1 MKSFGTFG
9 PVFPDKNYV
18 VSRQDERIDFIHR
31 VKQGRYIVLF
41 APRQTGKT
49 TFFRNAI
56 AALQKENTDYLPIQ
70 LNFEGYAD
78 IEAHTFYHSL
88 GKELC
93 KQIKHI
99 IQKRIDMPINE
110 ITELLNSVNITNQ
123 VSMREFLEELGEITE
138 NFHFVIVID
147 EFDGIPP
154 DALRGFLHSLRHIY
168 LSHLGHR
175 CPYSVG
181 IVGVKNI
188 TQLNYDRSIS
198 PFNIQDEFK
207 LSNFTVE
214 QVQEL
219 LAQYTDEVGQEIDT
233 SVIEAI
239 HKHTAGQPFLVNRF
253 GQILTEEINIPKSE
267 IVQMN
272 HFNVAYK
279 QLLKESNTNISH
291 LAGNLRKNPRLER
304 FLMRIALN
312 GENRRF
318 NLDNEI
324 ISELA
329 TYGIITEDGNGL
341 CAVHNPIYLQRVI
354 QLFQPLINGLEDQYF
369 TEDGPQD
376 FREFVTAGGH
386 LQMDTLIDN
395 FSNFIS
401 RAGYR
406 ILQVPETPQEFV
418 GQYLLFGYLDEYV
431 NLIGATMFLEVPTGR
446 GRADLIVV
454 HKGRKY
460 IIETK
465 IWRSE
470 KSYQSGKKQL
480 AAYMKNENAKEG
492 YYIVFDYTEKLISK
506 VETDTV
512 DGVVIHCYVI
522 PVLQE
527 RPSANLRAGSPSL

>member
-18 VSRQDERIDFIHR
+18 VSRHDERIDFIYR

-56 AALQKENTDYLPIQ
+56 AALEKENTDYLPIQ

-78 IEAHTFYHSL
+78 IDTHTFYHSL

-110 ITELLNSVNITNQ
+110 ITDLLNSVNITNQ
-123 VSMREFLEELGEITE
+123 VSMREFFEELGELTE
-138 NFHFVIVID
+138 DFHFVIIID

-154 DALRGFLHSLRHIY
+154 DALRGFLHSLRQIY
-168 LSHLGHR
+168 LSHLEHR

-207 LSNFTVE
+207 LTNFTLE

-219 LAQYTDEVGQEIDT
+219 YAQYTDEVGQEIDT

-239 HKHTAGQPFLVNRF
+239 HKHTAGQPFLINRF

-267 IVQMN
+267 IVQMH

-304 FLMRIALN
+304 FLMGIALN

-329 TYGIITEDGNGL
+329 TYGIITQDENGL
-341 CAVHNPIYLQRVI
+341 CAVHNPIYHQLLI
-354 QLFQPLINGLEDQYF
+354 QFFQ
-369 TEDGPQD
+369 
-376 FREFVTAGGH
+376 
-386 LQMDTLIDN
+386 
-395 FSNFIS
+395 
-401 RAGYR
+401 
-406 ILQVPETPQEFV
+406 
-418 GQYLLFGYLDEYV
+418 
-431 NLIGATMFLEVPTGR
+431 
-446 GRADLIVV
+446 
-454 HKGRKY
+454 
-460 IIETK
+460 
-465 IWRSE
+465 
-470 KSYQSGKKQL
+470 
-480 AAYMKNENAKEG
+480 
-492 YYIVFDYTEKLISK
+492 
-506 VETDTV
+506 
-512 DGVVIHCYVI
+512 

-527 RPSANLRAGSPSL
+527 RPSQR

>member
-18 VSRQDERIDFIHR
+18 VSRHDERIDFIHR
-31 VKQGRYIVLF
+31 VKEGRYIVLF

-56 AALQKENTDYLPIQ
+56 TTIREQETEYLPIQ
-70 LNFEGYAD
+70 LNFEKFVDTNTNRFYDAFGKD
-78 IEAHTFYHSL
+78 IC
-88 GKELC
+88 KEINSAIMDREELPRN
-93 KQIKHI
+93 QISKF
-99 IQKRIDMPINE
+99 
-110 ITELLNSVNITNQ
+110 LNSVTLTDHI
-123 VSMREFLEELGEITE
+123 SMADFFYDFGKLIQGIRL
-138 NFHFVIVID
+138 VIIFD

-154 DALRGFLHSLRHIY
+154 DALRGFLHSLRQIY
-168 LSHLGHR
+168 LSHLEHR

-207 LSNFTVE
+207 LTNFTLE

-219 LAQYTDEVGQEIDT
+219 YAQYTDEVGQEIDT

-239 HKHTAGQPFLVNRF
+239 HKHTAGQPFLINRF

-267 IVQMN
+267 IVQMH

-304 FLMRIALN
+304 FLMGIALN

-329 TYGIITEDGNGL
+329 TYGIITQDENGL
-341 CAVHNPIYLQRVI
+341 CAVHNPIYH
-354 QLFQPLINGLEDQYF
+354 QLLIPFFQ
-369 TEDGPQD
+369 
-376 FREFVTAGGH
+376 
-386 LQMDTLIDN
+386 
-395 FSNFIS
+395 
-401 RAGYR
+401 
-406 ILQVPETPQEFV
+406 
-418 GQYLLFGYLDEYV
+418 
-431 NLIGATMFLEVPTGR
+431 
-446 GRADLIVV
+446 
-454 HKGRKY
+454 
-460 IIETK
+460 
-465 IWRSE
+465 
-470 KSYQSGKKQL
+470 
-480 AAYMKNENAKEG
+480 
-492 YYIVFDYTEKLISK
+492 
-506 VETDTV
+506 
-512 DGVVIHCYVI
+512 

-527 RPSANLRAGSPSL
+527 RPSQR

>member
-18 VSRQDERIDFIHR
+18 VSRHNELRDFINR
-31 VKQGRYIVLF
+31 VRQGRYIVLF

-49 TFFRNAI
+49 TFFKNAI
-56 AALQKENTDYLPIQ
+56 ASLNAHETEYLPIQ
-70 LNFEGYAD
+70 LNFEKFVESDANRFYDTIGKD
-78 IEAHTFYHSL
+78 ICREVNSAIMDRE
-88 GKELC
+88 ELP
-93 KQIKHI
+93 KDQISKF
-99 IQKRIDMPINE
+99 
-110 ITELLNSVNITNQ
+110 LNSVSITDPI
-123 VSMREFLEELGEITE
+123 SITD
-138 NFHFVIVID
+138 FFYDIGKLIKSIRLVIIFD

-154 DALRGFLHSLRHIY
+154 DALRGFLHALRHIY
-168 LSHLGHR
+168 LSNAEHR
-175 CPYSVG
+175 CPHSVG

-207 LSNFTVE
+207 LPNFTLG

-219 LAQYTDEVGQEIDT
+219 YAQYTDEVRQEIDM
-233 SVIEAI
+233 SVIGAI

-253 GQILTEEINIPKSE
+253 GQILTEELNLSTSE
-267 IVQMN
+267 IIQMD

-279 QLLKESNTNISH
+279 QLLNENNTNVSH
-291 LAGNLRKNPRLER
+291 LTGNLRKDPRLEK

-329 TYGIITEDGNGL
+329 TYGIIAEDENGL

-354 QLFQPLINGLEDQYF
+354 QFFQPLINGLEDQYF
-369 TEDGPQD
+369 TEDGPHD
-376 FREFVTAGGH
+376 FREFVTAGGQ
-386 LQMDTLIDN
+386 LQMHTLIDN
-395 FSNFIS
+395 FSNFIT
-401 RAGYR
+401 RAGFR

-431 NLIGATMFLEVPTGR
+431 NLIGATMFLEIPTGR

-454 HKGRKY
+454 NKKRKY

-470 KSYQSGKKQL
+470 KSYQLGKKQL
-480 AAYMKNENAKEG
+480 AAYMKNENAHEG
-492 YYIVFDYTEKLISK
+492 YYIVFDYREKSISK

-512 DGVVIHCYVI
+512 DGLVIQSYVI

-527 RPSANLRAGSPSL
+527 RPSQR

>member
-1 MKSFGTFG
+1 MRSFGTFG

-18 VSRQDERIDFIHR
+18 VSRHDELRDFINR

-56 AALQKENTDYLPIQ
+56 TTLKEQETEYLPIQ
-70 LNFEGYAD
+70 LNFEKFVETNAD
-78 IEAHTFYHSL
+78 RFYDAI
-88 GKELC
+88 GKDICKEINSAIKDREELPRN
-93 KQIKHI
+93 QISKF
-99 IQKRIDMPINE
+99 
-110 ITELLNSVNITNQ
+110 LNSVTFTDH
-123 VSMREFLEELGEITE
+123 VSLADFFDDFGKLIKSIRL
-138 NFHFVIVID
+138 VIIFD

-168 LSHLGHR
+168 LSNLEYK

-207 LSNFTVE
+207 LSNFSLQ

-219 LAQYTDEVGQEIDT
+219 YTQYTDEVGQEIDT
-233 SVIEAI
+233 SVIKAI
-239 HKHTAGQPFLVNRF
+239 HKHSAGQPFLVNRF
-253 GQILTEEINIPKSE
+253 GQILTEEINLPKSE
-267 IVQMN
+267 IIQMD
-272 HFNVAYK
+272 HFNVSYK
-279 QLLKESNTNISH
+279 QLLKESNTNVSH
-291 LAGNLRKNPRLER
+291 LTGNLRKDPRLER
-304 FLMRIALN
+304 FLMGIALN

-329 TYGIITEDGNGL
+329 TYGIIAEDENGL
-341 CAVHNPIYLQRVI
+341 CTVHNPIYLQRVI

-369 TEDGPQD
+369 TEDGPHD
-376 FREFVTAGGH
+376 FREFVTAEGQLH
-386 LQMDTLIDN
+386 MDILIEN

-401 RAGYR
+401 RAGFR

-431 NLIGATMFLEVPTGR
+431 NLIGATMFLEIPTGR

-454 HKGRKY
+454 HKRRKY

-465 IWRSE
+465 IWRNE

-492 YYIVFDYTEKLISK
+492 YYIVFDYREESISK

-512 DGVVIHCYVI
+512 DGLVICSYVI
-522 PVLQE
+522 PVLQQ
-527 RPSANLRAGSPSL
+527 RPSQLS